1 MRDYILYLEDI
12 LRAIE
17 AIKDFI
23 KGMSFNDFEA
33 DDKTSSAVIRKL
45 EIIGEATKKIP
56 TQIRDKYP
64 NVPWKTMARLRD
76 VLIHGY
82 FGVDLNIVWDA
93 IKKDLPLIEEKVRDI
108 VKNERKQV

>member
-1 MRDYILYLEDI
+1 
-12 LRAIE
+12 
-17 AIKDFI
+17 
-23 KGMSFNDFEA
+23 
-33 DDKTSSAVIRKL
+33 
-45 EIIGEATKKIP
+45 
-56 TQIRDKYP
+56 
-64 NVPWKTMARLRD
+64 MARLRD

>member
-12 LRAIE
+12 LKAIE
-17 AIKDFI
+17 AIKDFV
-23 KGMSFNDFEA
+23 KGMSFNEFAA

-64 NVPWKTMARLRD
+64 NVPWKTMARMRD

-82 FGVDLNIVWDA
+82 FGVDFNIVWDT